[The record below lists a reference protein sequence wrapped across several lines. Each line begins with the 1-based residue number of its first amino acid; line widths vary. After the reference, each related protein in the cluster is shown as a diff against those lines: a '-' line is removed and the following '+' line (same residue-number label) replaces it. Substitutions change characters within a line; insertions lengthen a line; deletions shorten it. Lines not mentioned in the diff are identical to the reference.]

1 MIIRLMGILVLLAV
15 IVAGWFWSDY
25 QDFAH
30 TPLSLPEEGLVLEVP
45 PGTNL
50 KVLARQL
57 QAQGVLRNAD
67 YLYWYARWKQLAHR
81 IRAGEYLVEPGVTPA
96 KLLEQFVEGKV
107 LLHTLTLVEGWNFKQ
122 MMAAISRSDVL
133 RHELEGMSAEQVMQR
148 IGHPG
153 IHPEG
158 RFFPDTYAFA
168 RGTSDTDFLRRAFR
182 KMQQELAAAWQQR
195 SREDAVVQTSEE
207 ALILA
212 SIIEKETG
220 VPEER
225 PEIAGVFSRRLRIGM
240 KLQTDPTVIYGMG
253 DRYQGNIRRKDLRED
268 TPYNTYVH
276 KGLPPTPICMPG
288 RAAIDAALHPKDGK
302 TLYFVSRGV
311 GSHVFS
317 ETLEQHN
324 AAVRKYQ
331 LKK

>member
-1 MIIRLMGILVLLAV
+1 LITRLLGIAVLLAV
-15 IVAGWFWSDY
+15 IVAGWLWSDY
-25 QDFAH
+25 QDFAR
-30 TPLSLPEEGLVLEVP
+30 TPLSLPEDGLVLQVP

-57 QAQGVLRNAD
+57 HAQGVLRNPD

-81 IRAGEYLVEPGVTPA
+81 IRAGEYLVEPGVTPVQ
-96 KLLEQFVEGKV
+96 LLEQFVEGKV
-107 LLHTLTLVEGWNFKQ
+107 LLHNLTLVEGWNFKQ
-122 MMAAISRSDVL
+122 MMAAISASDVL
-133 RHELEGMSAEQVMQR
+133 RHELQGLSAEQVMQR

-158 RFFPDTYAFA
+158 RFFPDTYAFP

-195 SREDAVVQTSEE
+195 SREDAMVQTPDE

-225 PEIAGVFSRRLRIGM
+225 AEIAGVFSRRLRIGM

-288 RAAIDAALHPKDGK
+288 REAIDAALNPKDGK
-302 TLYFVSRGV
+302 TLYFVSRGD